1 MTSMKS
7 TVNSNAKRRN
17 ATTTIGGVTVR
28 LVPVRGKGNL
38 SSSKI
43 QEMVRWMKQHGSEA
57 GAGA

>member
-1 MTSMKS
+1 MKP
-7 TVNSNAKRRN
+7 TVNNSTKRKN
-17 ATTTIGGVTVR
+17 ATTTIGGVTVT

-43 QEMVRWMKQHGSEA
+43 REMVRWMKQHGSEA